1 MRLVHQQNKW
11 TLTIQG
17 RLVAAVS
24 SIALMWFMLTN
35 IHPFLAVDHP
45 IKADILVVEGWLP
58 DFAVKEAIAEFERGG
73 YQKLVTTGTPLEKGF
88 YLAQYDNFAELT
100 AATLVELGF
109 DRDRLVA
116 VPAPEVVRNRTA
128 ASAIALRQWIRNSGL
143 KIQSINLYTYDVHA
157 RRSWLVF
164 KQTLAPSVKVGVIS
178 VKAIS
183 YEPKKW
189 WISSAGVR
197 TIISETVAY
206 IYARFVDWRS

>member
-109 DRDRLVA
+109 DRDKLVA

>member
-1 MRLVHQQNKW
+1 MRLVHQQKKW

-17 RLVAAVS
+17 RLVATVTL
-24 SIALMWFMLTN
+24 IALMWFMLTN
-35 IHPFLAVDHP
+35 IHPFLAANHP

-73 YQKLVTTGTPLEKGF
+73 YQKIVTTGTPLEKGF

-109 DRDRLVA
+109 DQDKLVA

-128 ASAIALRQWIRNSGL
+128 ASAIALRQWIGNSGL
-143 KIQSINLYTYDVHA
+143 KIESINLYTYDVHA

-164 KQTLAPSVKVGVIS
+164 KQTLAPKVKVGVIAVRS
-178 VKAIS
+178 IS
-183 YEPKKW
+183 YEPRRW

-197 TIISETVAY
+197 TIISETIAY